1 MPTHLPSP
9 CRTAAAVV
17 VVAVLAGGCHPSPPA
32 TVANDPSPVAGD
44 PRFGA
49 STGRSPVAYAAV
61 SLRTA
66 TEVGGPGERTS
77 IDTPPAADGRA
88 GPAASAADAQ
98 PDPEVVAAR
107 LVTDRLAAEGLET
120 VWMDPQL
127 LDRTESQ
134 ATVQVQVAHS
144 LGRGHPTQ
152 TGYQLTL
159 VSDGGGWRLERL
171 VEAR

>member
-1 MPTHLPSP
+1 VPTHLPSP

-17 VVAVLAGGCHPSPPA
+17 VVAVLAGGCHPTPSA
-32 TVANDPSPVAGD
+32 TVTDDPVSVAGD
-44 PRFGA
+44 PSFGA
-49 STGRSPVAYAAV
+49 STGRSPVAYAV
-61 SLRTA
+61 GSLQTA
-66 TEVGGPGERTS
+66 TAAGGPGERTS
-77 IDTPPAADGRA
+77 IDTPPAAAGRA

-120 VWMDPQL
+120 VWVDTRL
-127 LDRTESQ
+127 LETTGLE

-159 VSDGGGWRLERL
+159 TRSGDGWRLERL
-171 VEAR
+171 VEAG